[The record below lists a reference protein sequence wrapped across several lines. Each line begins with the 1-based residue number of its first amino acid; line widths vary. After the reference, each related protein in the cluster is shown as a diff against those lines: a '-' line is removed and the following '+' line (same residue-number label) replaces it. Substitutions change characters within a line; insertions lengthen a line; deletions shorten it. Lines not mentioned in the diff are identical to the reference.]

1 VGQLDGKVAIITGGG
16 SGIGKGIAAAF
27 AGEGCSVVIAARDI
41 DRLNGTAEEITANTG
56 SEVVAIQTDVTDEAA
71 VKRLFQL
78 TMERFSRLDI
88 LVNNSGRF
96 DGGRIDELSL
106 DTFAMVMA
114 VNVTG
119 PFICTREAFRIMKNA
134 GGGRIINIGSIAS
147 QRARQHS
154 APYTTSKHALWGLT
168 QCTALDGREF
178 GISCGQ
184 LNPGNVAVE
193 RRVAAGGSPASGVD
207 TGPEAQV
214 ETADMARAALYMAT
228 LPPDVY
234 TLEMSV
240 LPVAQLFI
248 GRG

>member
-1 VGQLDGKVAIITGGG
+1 MGQLDGKVSIITGGG
-16 SGIGKGIAAAF
+16 SGIGKGIATAL
-27 AGEGCSVVIAARDI
+27 AGEGSSIVIAARDAE
-41 DRLNGTAEEITANTG
+41 RLTATANEITASTG
-56 SEVVAIQTDVTDEAA
+56 SDVLTVQTDVTDEAA
-71 VKRLFQL
+71 VKRLFQS
-78 TMERFSRLDI
+78 TMERFGRLDI

-96 DGGRIDELSL
+96 DGGRIDELTL
-106 DTFAMVMA
+106 ETFAGVLS
-114 VNVTG
+114 VNVIG
-119 PFICTREAFRIMKNA
+119 PFLCTREAFKIMKDA

-147 QRARQHS
+147 NRARQFS

-193 RRVAAGGSPASGVD
+193 RRVASGGSPASGLD
-207 TGPEAQV
+207 MGPEPQV

-228 LPPDVY
+228 LPPSVN

-240 LPVAQLFI
+240 LPVGQLYI